1 MVAEVSPLMG
11 LRYQLWCAW
20 GAEKDTQNYGNAF
33 LIIDAMAIKNQYHT
47 SKMFGFMDLGY
58 DLHETDQ
65 DCFWGTIIVFIVIV
79 TYGNMIN

>member
-20 GAEKDTQNYGNAF
+20 GSEKDTQNYGNAF

-58 DLHETDQ
+58 DLHETDPASEALL
-65 DCFWGTIIVFIVIV
+65 
-79 TYGNMIN
+79 